1 MLREA
6 SLHLLHQAAYGKYFA
21 ERDGMNPDDAIWV
34 RARARR
40 PFGSL
45 RAGCRD
51 SRRGG
56 GASNQSR
63 RNFAKAFGQTA
74 SVFPVAQALV
84 EPIREAQQHCQGQG
98 QTVNKIAQVEPF

>member
-6 SLHLLHQAAYGKYFA
+6 SLHLLHQGAYGEYFA
-21 ERDGMNPDDAIWV
+21 EGNGMNPDDTIWA
-34 RARARR
+34 RAQARR
-40 PFGSL
+40 PFGGL
-45 RAGCRD
+45 RAGSGD

-56 GASNQSR
+56 GATNQSP
-63 RNFAKAFGQTA
+63 RNLAQAFGQTT
-74 SVFPVAQALV
+74 SVFPVAHALV